1 MSKEKQNYQDKLVEL
16 IEEET
21 YLATGVK
28 TKEHWSGDCNMN
40 KILKLVEQEI
50 ERAKKEG
57 YEEGMLATKILFKR
71 IHKWNDEWRK
81 EKPEER
87 KLTDEDALRLI
98 EWKIE
103 KAKQEERE
111 RVIEKLESCFS

>member
-50 ERAKKEG
+50 E
-57 YEEGMLATKILFKR
+57 
-71 IHKWNDEWRK
+71 
-81 EKPEER
+81 
-87 KLTDEDALRLI
+87 
-98 EWKIE
+98 
-103 KAKQEERE
+103 KARQEERE
-111 RVIEKLESCFS
+111 RITKKIKKRLDYCQQQNGLPYCKNCGLSKEDLIKL